1 MFTVKSTD
9 LTKGTVC
16 YLAGTGWRATLMD
29 NCKRQNTRVAMV
41 EGFFT
46 EAGSVYVHDIELAE
60 WDGDIRSVEHTPK
73 QNELRESVA
82 AWGM

>member
-9 LTKGTVC
+9 LAKGTVC

-41 EGFFT
+41 EGFYT
-46 EAGSVYVHDIELAE
+46 EAGSVYTHDIELAE
-60 WDGDIRSVEHTPK
+60 IDGDLCQVQHTPK
-73 QNELRESVA
+73 QNEMREQVA
-82 AWGM
+82 AWGL